1 MTATDI
7 YPWIKALHVIAM
19 VAWMAG
25 LFYLPRLFVYH
36 SGAKRGGETSETFKI
51 MEGKLLRIIM
61 RPAALVVLATGVL
74 MIVIGNLIPMET
86 WLHIKLA
93 AVLVMFL
100 FHGFLEAS
108 AAQFHRD
115 ERPRS
120 EKFFR
125 MMNEAPTVLLAII
138 VVMAVVKP
146 FQ

>member
-1 MTATDI
+1 MADAYLWVKT
-7 YPWIKALHVIAM
+7 LHVIAI

-36 SGAKRGGETSETFKI
+36 SGVTRDGVTSETFKI

-61 RPAALVVLATGVL
+61 RPAALIALVSGMF
-74 MIVIGNLIPMET
+74 MIFIGNLLPMET
-86 WLHIKLA
+86 WLQIKLV
-93 AVLVMFL
+93 AVLAMFL
-100 FHGFLEAS
+100 FHGFLEVT
-108 AAQFHRD
+108 AAQFRRD

-120 EKFFR
+120 GKFFR
-125 MMNEAPTVLLAII
+125 MVNEVPTLLLVVI